1 MNPMNYTLYN
11 KIWVAKFPKLKILPL
26 EIQHL
31 IFQRVTHFWMHVYR
45 ADIFS
50 QKWNPGTDTSWF
62 ACMCM
67 TIFSPFFFFF
77 IISFFFRA
85 KQTAAQLTTRR
96 MWQSALSERQTLET
110 AVTRSSVC
118 LLDCELG
125 RAAYVIGSHQL
136 WQSSDSL
143 LQTDWKQL
151 WRWWWWGETHRDST
165 RYRSVRTFSPRLS
178 RVADVEVRGFGRSR
192 HRDSTPEKAA
202 FLYFFFFSPSAS
214 FPSSVEALLI

>member
-1 MNPMNYTLYN
+1 MGCEISQTKNPPIGNSAFNISPCDPFLNARLQGGYIITKVKPWHRHVM
-11 KIWVAKFPKLKILPL
+11 V
-26 EIQHL
+26 
-31 IFQRVTHFWMHVYR
+31 RMHVP
-45 ADIFS
+45 DDFS
-50 QKWNPGTDTSWF
+50 
-62 ACMCM
+62 
-67 TIFSPFFFFF
+67 FFYYYF
-77 IISFFFRA
+77 IFFRA

-110 AVTRSSVC
+110 AVTRSAVC

-151 WRWWWWGETHRDST
+151 WRWWWGGDTPWFDALSLGSNLLSPPQPSRW
-165 RYRSVRTFSPRLS
+165 RRSPRFWTEPAPRFDTGKSGVL
-178 RVADVEVRGFGRSR
+178 VF
-192 HRDSTPEKAA
+192 
-202 FLYFFFFSPSAS
+202 FFFFFSPSAS

>member
-1 MNPMNYTLYN
+1 MNTMNYTLYN

-50 QKWNPGTDTSWF
+50 QKWNPGTDTSWC

-67 TIFSPFFFFF
+67 TIFRFFFRFF
-77 IISFFFRA
+77 LFFHFFRA

-96 MWQSALSERQTLET
+96 MWQRALSERQTLET

-151 WRWWWWGETHRDST
+151 WWWGRHTVIR
-165 RYRSVRTFSPRLS
+165 
-178 RVADVEVRGFGRSR
+178 RVIARFEPSLPASAEPLTSKSAVLDGAGTAIR
-192 HRDSTPEKAA
+192 HRKKQRSCI
-202 FLYFFFFSPSAS
+202 FFFFFSSSAS